1 MTFYVF
7 QYQVEKREHLKSNNK
22 ILNKTQI
29 LIFLI
34 PIDCYNSK
42 KCLKGNQL

>member
-1 MTFYVF
+1 MNYYAFL
-7 QYQVEKREHLKSNNK
+7 YQVEKRERLKNNNK

-42 KCLKGNQL
+42 NV

>member
-1 MTFYVF
+1 MNFYVF
-7 QYQVEKREHLKSNNK
+7 QYQVGEREELKKNNK

-42 KCLKGNQL
+42 NV